1 MGRPQPPPD
10 WLVARPEQELRI
22 VRGRKAYAFTARIP
36 QPHGIP
42 GGPMVEVV
50 TPTGKSCGTFD
61 TKGIAATVG
70 GDGTVIAT
78 TSDGCTRRVWPALLG
93 IR

>member
-78 TSDGCTRRVWPALLG
+78 SSDGCTRRVWPALLG